1 MLKRYLLQNR
11 KIAFKYKLLM
21 FNNLQNLLISR
32 VFVSEE
38 KSIRKY
44 SFIFGGRTEN
54 SEGKITV
61 C

>member
-1 MLKRYLLQNR
+1 
-11 KIAFKYKLLM
+11 M
-21 FNNLQNLLISR
+21 FNNLQNPLISR

-44 SFIFGGRTEN
+44 SFIFWGRTEN

>member
-1 MLKRYLLQNR
+1 
-11 KIAFKYKLLM
+11 M

-44 SFIFGGRTEN
+44 SLIFGGRTEN